1 MREVLSKRELTEN
14 LYNLDSNYYINIDD
28 AVKSIIAARTI
39 IRKYIR
45 SNDIKDKL
53 LLNNIIIANNIL
65 GVKLTNYAIYN
76 TFDDIEFPYA
86 KSVLVFLNIYD
97 SKFGFENDCD
107 KPLLDLFNDTL
118 MRYKNSKNP

>member
-1 MREVLSKRELTEN
+1 MREVLSKRELTES
-14 LYNLDSNYYINIDD
+14 LYNLDSNYFVNIDD
-28 AVKSIIAARTI
+28 AVRSIIAARTI

-45 SNDIKDKL
+45 TNDIKDKL

-76 TFDDIEFPYA
+76 TFDDIEFSFV
-86 KSVLVFLNIYD
+86 KSVLLFLNIYD
-97 SKFGFENDCD
+97 NAFGFENENDEA
-107 KPLLDLFNDTL
+107 LLALFNDTL

>member
-28 AVKSIIAARTI
+28 AVRSIIAARTI
-39 IRKYIR
+39 IRKYMR

-76 TFDDIEFPYA
+76 TFDDNEFPYA
-86 KSVLVFLNIYD
+86 KSVLLFLNIYD
-97 SKFGFENDCD
+97 SKFGFENDLD

-118 MRYKNSKNP
+118 TRYKNISNP